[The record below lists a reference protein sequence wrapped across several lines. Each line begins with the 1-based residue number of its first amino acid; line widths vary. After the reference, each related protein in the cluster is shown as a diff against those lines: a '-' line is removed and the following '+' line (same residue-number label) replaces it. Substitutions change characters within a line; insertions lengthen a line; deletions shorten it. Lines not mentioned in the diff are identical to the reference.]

1 MLKTDRMKRPALFLF
16 ILITAGLVIGLTLH
30 LSDRSINLTDF
41 HLKNAQGANRPLG
54 MPVEGE
60 PDFRFH
66 QFAPWQRLA
75 QPTVDRLDL
84 PMGSENGALT
94 YNAQPFW
101 AMNEQRGGHH
111 TGDDLNGIGGMNTD
125 LGDPVFAAADGI
137 VVYAGTPS
145 EGWGRV
151 LILSHRLADGSSFQT
166 MHAHLHAIDVALGAM
181 VGRGQKIGSVGTAD
195 GLYPAHLHYEIRTGN
210 GVDLGAGY
218 AAHPLNRVDPGKF
231 RQSLIA
237 AADDLRPAAS
247 LLLQADLA
255 QRDVETLFNQLNN
268 QRNRDKLLEILE
280 KK

>member
-1 MLKTDRMKRPALFLF
+1 MKRPALFLF
-16 ILITAGLVIGLTLH
+16 ILIAAGLVIGLTLH

-41 HLKNAQGANRPLG
+41 HVKNAQGANRPLG
-54 MPVEGE
+54 MPSEGE
-60 PDFRFH
+60 VDHRFH

-75 QPTVDRLDL
+75 QPTVHRLDL

-137 VVYAGTPS
+137 VVYAGSPS
-145 EGWGRV
+145 PGWGRI

-166 MHAHLHAIDVALGAM
+166 MYAHLHSMDVALGAM

-195 GLYPAHLHYEIRTGN
+195 GLYPAHLHYEIRTGH

-218 AAHPLNRVDPGKF
+218 AAHPLNRVDPTQF
-231 RQSLIA
+231 RQGLSA
-237 AADDLRPAAS
+237 APDDLRPS
-247 LLLQADLA
+247 VSQILLADLT
-255 QRDVETLFNQLNN
+255 QRDAESLFNQLNN
-268 QRNRDKLLEILE
+268 SKNREALLRILE